1 MNSGVGQIDMEEPL
15 LVQQTI
21 DGKIPVP
28 AAPTWSAQLES
39 ILNDDGVPWLHRMR
53 AATWVEL
60 RLLCNLAGPAVLV
73 YMLNYVMSMATRI
86 FSGHLGNLE
95 LAAASLG
102 NTGIQVFAL
111 GRSDG
116 VAVGCGRQAFVAYVI
131 VGCYYIVGIP
141 LALCS
146 ASNST
151 KALREYG
158 LQCWEGL

>member
-116 VAVGCGRQAFVAYVI
+116 NMVCNVGRDCNADPHSN
-131 VGCYYIVGIP
+131 VGD
-141 LALCS
+141 L
-146 ASNST
+146 SNRLVQRG
-151 KALREYG
+151 K
-158 LQCWEGL
+158 